1 MILNNTGYTG
11 IDDVLIITRLMVQ
24 VESMQSSPAQKH
36 NMTNPVLPWDS
47 FLINLLNATG
57 GSFNLLVEDPMY
69 VGGKK
74 SVSISYPTSAE
85 MIELRLTTLLLGGP
99 YTESCGKA
107 NTSFCANPVAVR
119 QLGGSNVF
127 AIFFVEEMLDANVS
141 LSLDTQMLIDFRS
154 KQYKNRTND
163 ILSVS
168 SDITYCTFDLNWK
181 PLN

>member
-1 MILNNTGYTG
+1 
-11 IDDVLIITRLMVQ
+11 
-24 VESMQSSPAQKH
+24 
-36 NMTNPVLPWDS
+36 MTNPVLPWDS

-57 GSFNLLVEDPMY
+57 GSFTLFVEDPMY
-69 VGGKK
+69 VEGKK
-74 SVSISYPTSAE
+74 IVSISYPTSAE

-99 YTESCGKA
+99 YTKSCGKA
-107 NTSFCANPVAVR
+107 NTSFCADPVAVR

-127 AIFFVEEMLDANVS
+127 AIFFVGEMLDANVS

-168 SDITYCTFDLNWK
+168 SDKAYTNVDVL
-181 PLN
+181 